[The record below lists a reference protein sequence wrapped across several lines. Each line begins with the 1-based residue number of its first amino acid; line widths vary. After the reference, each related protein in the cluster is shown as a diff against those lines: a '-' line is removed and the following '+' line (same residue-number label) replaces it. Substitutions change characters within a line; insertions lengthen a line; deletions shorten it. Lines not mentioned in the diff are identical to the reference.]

1 MFGIVN
7 SAMSIVTKKIG
18 KQLYAYLATR
28 EGKRVVHKYLGS
40 IGDPKVEKMILDK
53 KETTSVPERFRT
65 LFWDTNLHNIQVKR
79 NARYIIE
86 RVLELGNLDALN
98 WLQRAYT
105 VQNILDVLNTS
116 RALSEKSR
124 LFWMLWFGVE
134 DA

>member
-1 MFGIVN
+1 MG
-7 SAMSIVTKKIG
+7 IVTKKIG
-18 KQLYAYLATR
+18 NKVYAYLVNR

-40 IGDPKVEKMILDK
+40 INDPEVEKMMLDQ
-53 KETTSVPERFRT
+53 KETTSVPERFRS
-65 LFWDTNLHNIQVKR
+65 LFWDTNLHNIHVKR
-79 NARYIIE
+79 NARYVIE

-98 WLQRAYT
+98 WLQRVYT

-124 LFWMLWFGVE
+124 LFWKLWFGVE